1 MQSRGW
7 SLKQLIFSLAFL
19 VVVFLLAPLRTMAAD
34 YPTHP
39 LDPLNREEI
48 AATVEVLKAGGK
60 ATDASRYATIMLREP
75 PKAEVLAFKPGSAFR
90 REAFAIVYERATNK
104 TFEAIVDL
112 NKKSLASWKE
122 VTGVQPE
129 FLIEDFLLVQ
139 QIVQN
144 DPQWQAAMRKRGIT
158 NFKNVQID
166 AWASGYFG
174 TADEQGARTA
184 RAVSYLNEG
193 TRNAYA
199 RPIEG
204 VIAYVNLNTKRVYKL
219 IDTGVVPIPK
229 QAGELDM
236 KSVGAPREAVKPLQI
251 VQPQGASFEVQGNE
265 VRWQKWRFRFS
276 MTPREG
282 LVLHTVG
289 YEDEGRLRS
298 ILYRASLAEMVVP
311 YGDPQ
316 AGWFFRNAFDEGEYG
331 IGRLALALEPQTDTP
346 DNAAT
351 FDAVFAGE
359 NGGVAPVKR
368 AVAIYERDGGV
379 LWKHADYSSFPFI
392 HNESRRA
399 RDLVLSWF
407 ANVGNY
413 EYGFNWIFH
422 QDGVLEMEV
431 MLTGIMA
438 ARGIDETENHAA
450 HDGDS
455 HGHKVAPGVEAVH
468 HQHFFNFRLD
478 MDVDGANNRLVEMN
492 TQASPAGPQNPY
504 GNSFAMI
511 ETPLRTEREAQRQ
524 MSMATSRK
532 WKVINPTVKNS
543 LGEPTGYILFPG
555 ENAVPYAAP
564 TSSVR
569 KRAGF
574 INAHLWATPYNPD
587 ERFAGGDYINQSAGG
602 EGLPKWTAANR
613 PLDGQD
619 VVLWYT
625 MGITHIPRPEE
636 WPVMTC
642 HRAGFKL
649 LPAGFFTRNPALDV
663 PKPTANQ

>member
-1 MQSRGW
+1 MQSRFS
-7 SLKQLIFSLAFL
+7 SLKCLPLSLALLILFP
-19 VVVFLLAPLRTMAAD
+19 LLARAAD
-34 YPTHP
+34 DPTHP
-39 LDPLNREEI
+39 LDPLSREEI
-48 AATVEVLKAGGK
+48 AATVEVLKSSGK
-60 ATDASRYATIMLREP
+60 TTDASRYATIMLREP
-75 PKAEVLAFKPGSAFR
+75 SKSEVLAFKPGSPFR
-90 REAFAIVYERATNK
+90 REALAVVYERATNK
-104 TFEAIVDL
+104 TFEAVVDL
-112 NKKSLASWKE
+112 NKKALVSWKE
-122 VTGVQPE
+122 VTGVQPQ

-139 QIVQN
+139 QVVEN
-144 DPQWQAAMRKRGIT
+144 DPQWQAAMRKRGISD
-158 NFKNVQID
+158 FKNVQVD

-204 VIAYVNLNTKRVYKL
+204 VIAYVNLTTKRVYKL
-219 IDTGVVPIPK
+219 VDTGVVPIPK
-229 QAGELDM
+229 QTGELDM
-236 KSVGAPREAVKPLQI
+236 KSIGAQREAPKPLQI
-251 VQPQGASFEVQGNE
+251 VQPQGASFTVQGNE

-311 YGDPQ
+311 YGDSQ

-346 DNAAT
+346 DNAVT
-351 FDAVFAGE
+351 FDAVFASE
-359 NGGVAPVKR
+359 TGGVAPVKR

-379 LWKHADYSSFPFI
+379 LWKHVDYSSFPFV

-399 RDLVLSWF
+399 RDLVLTWF

-422 QDGVLEMEV
+422 QDGTLEMEAE
-431 MLTGIMA
+431 LTGIMA
-438 ARGIDETENHAA
+438 ARGIDETENHPA
-450 HDGDS
+450 HNGEG
-455 HGHKVAPGVEAVH
+455 HGHKVAPNVEAVH

-492 TQASPAGPQNPY
+492 TQASAAGPQNPHN
-504 GNSFAMI
+504 NSFTMI
-511 ETPLRTEREAQRQ
+511 ETPLLTERAAQRQ
-524 MSMATSRK
+524 MSMAASRK
-532 WKVINPTVKNS
+532 WKVINPAVKNQ

-574 INAHLWATPYNPD
+574 LNAHLWATPYKQD
-587 ERFAGGDYINQSAGG
+587 ERFAAGDYINQSMGG

-613 PLDGQD
+613 SIDNQD
-619 VVLWYT
+619 LVLWYT
-625 MGITHIPRPEE
+625 LGVTHIPRPEE

-649 LPAGFFTRNPALDV
+649 MPAGFFARNPALDV
-663 PKPTANQ
+663 PK

>member
-1 MQSRGW
+1 MQSRSL
-7 SLKQLIFSLAFL
+7 SLKCLPLSLAL
-19 VVVFLLAPLRTMAAD
+19 LILCPLLARAAD

-39 LDPLNREEI
+39 LDSLSREEI
-48 AATVEVLKAGGK
+48 LTTVEILKAGGK
-60 ATDASRYATIMLREP
+60 TTDASRYATIMLREP

-90 REAFAIVYERATNK
+90 REAFAVVYERATNK
-104 TFEAIVDL
+104 TFEAVVDL
-112 NKKSLASWKE
+112 NKKALLSWKE
-122 VTGVQPE
+122 APGVQPA
-129 FLIEDFLLVQ
+129 FLIEDLIMAE
-139 QIVQN
+139 QIVKA

-158 NFKNVQID
+158 DFKNVNAD
-166 AWASGYFG
+166 AWASGFYG
-174 TADEQGARTA
+174 TADENGARTA
-184 RAVSYLNEG
+184 RVVSYYNEG
-193 TRNAYA
+193 TRNADA

-204 VIAYVNLNTKRVYKL
+204 VIAYVNLNTKHVYKL
-219 IDTGVVPIPK
+219 VDTGVVPIPPQK
-229 QAGELDM
+229 ADLDM
-236 KSVGAPREAVKPLQI
+236 QAIGKQREAPKPLQI
-251 VQPQGASFEVQGNE
+251 VQPQGASFEVNGSE

-289 YEDEGRLRS
+289 YEDEGRVRP

-331 IGRLALALEPQTDTP
+331 IGRLALSLEPQTDTP
-346 DNAAT
+346 DNAVT
-351 FDAVFAGE
+351 FDAVFPGE
-359 NGGVAPVKR
+359 TGGGVLPVKR
-368 AVAIYERDGGV
+368 AVALYERDGGV
-379 LWKHADYSSFPFI
+379 LWKHADYSSFPFM

-399 RDLVLSWF
+399 RDLVLAWF

-422 QDGVLEMEV
+422 QDGSLEMEV
-431 MLTGIMA
+431 QLTGIMA
-438 ARGIDETENHAA
+438 ARGIDETENHPA
-450 HDGDS
+450 HNGEG

-492 TQASPAGPQNPY
+492 TQASAAGPQNPHN
-504 GNSFAMI
+504 NSFTMI
-511 ETPLRTEREAQRQ
+511 ETPLLTERAAQRQ

-532 WKVINPTVKNS
+532 WKVINPAVKNQ

-574 INAHLWATPYNPD
+574 LNAHLWATPYKQD
-587 ERFAGGDYINQSAGG
+587 EQFAAGDYINQSMGG

-613 PLDGQD
+613 PIDNQD
-619 VVLWYT
+619 LVLWYT
-625 MGITHIPRPEE
+625 LGVTHIPRPEE

-649 LPAGFFTRNPALDV
+649 MPAGFFARNPALDV
-663 PKPTANQ
+663 PKPAANQ